1 MKQVITHILLVS
13 LLIASAG
20 AQNSAAADDV
30 LWREF
35 LTWWRVQDRS
45 VDDPRPGY
53 CALKKLPAEECER
66 WFESLKRVSRRHTEE
81 ANAVLFDK
89 IYRDQKPTHKTT
101 PNALL
106 AKVIDVLSPGKA
118 LDVHMGQGRNAV
130 YLASKGWAVT
140 GFDASPEA
148 IRRARSEAATA
159 GVNVDA
165 RESGHASFDF
175 GSERWD
181 LIVLAY
187 PWLPLD
193 DDALFGRI
201 ISSLKPNGRVVFEHY
216 IRPSCLNSEKGEYV
230 PCANQ
235 LLDRFRGLRVVYYEE
250 KIDLPDWASKP
261 QELVRFVGQRA
272 PKPR

>member
-1 MKQVITHILLVS
+1 MKQTIARILLFV
-13 LLIASAG
+13 LLIAPAR
-20 AQNSAAADDV
+20 AQNSAADDDV

-35 LTWWRVQDRS
+35 LKWWRVQDRS

-53 CALKKLPAEECER
+53 CAMKRLPAETCER
-66 WFESLKRVSRRHTEE
+66 WFESLKRVSRQHTEE
-81 ANAVLFDK
+81 GHAVLFDK
-89 IYRDQKPTHKTT
+89 IYRDQKPTFKTT

-106 AKVIDVLSPGKA
+106 AKVIDGLTPGKA

-148 IRRARSEAATA
+148 IRQTRAQAATA
-159 GVNVDA
+159 RVSVDA

-175 GSERWD
+175 GSEQWD
-181 LIVLAY
+181 LIVLTY

-193 DDALFGRI
+193 DDALFGSI
-201 ISSLKPNGRVVFEHY
+201 INSLKPNGRVVFEHY
-216 IRPSCLNSEKGEYV
+216 IRPSCLNAEKGEYV

-250 KIDLPDWASKP
+250 KVDVADWASKP
-261 QELVRFVGQRA
+261 HELVRFVGQRA

>member
-1 MKQVITHILLVS
+1 MKQVITHIVLFA
-13 LLIASAG
+13 LLIAPSG
-20 AQNSAAADDV
+20 AQNSAADDDV

-35 LTWWRVQDRS
+35 ITWWRVQDRS

-66 WFESLKRVSRRHTEE
+66 WFESLKRVSRQHTEE

-89 IYRDQKPTHKTT
+89 IYRNEKPTFKTT
-101 PNALL
+101 PTVLL
-106 AKVIDVLSPGKA
+106 TKVIDGLPPGKA
-118 LDVHMGQGRNAV
+118 LDIHMGQGRNAV
-130 YLASKGWAVT
+130 YLASKGWTVV

-148 IRRARSEAATA
+148 IRRARSEAAIA
-159 GVNVDA
+159 RVAIDA
-165 RESGHASFDF
+165 RESGHANFDF
-175 GSERWD
+175 GSQQWD

-193 DDALFGRI
+193 DDALVGRI
-201 ISSLKPNGRVVFEHY
+201 INSLKPNGRLVFEHY
-216 IRPSCLNSEKGEYV
+216 IRSSCSNAEKGEHV
-230 PCANQ
+230 PCPNQ